1 MTSNRCKKQGGF
13 TLIELVISVLVLA
26 ILTSLALPSFR
37 DFMRRNAIA
46 ARSNELLGDVRYAR
60 DTASTRNIIISMC
73 ASNNAGNAIPTCSGD
88 GKFEAGWLIYI
99 ATTSGQVFDGTQAN
113 LIKVNQ
119 GAADVSIRSNA
130 TQIISF
136 DQRGASV
143 SGAPALIVCSKRPS
157 DTIGSS
163 NPRTPGR
170 RLDVQ
175 PSGRSALTP
184 IASAV
189 DESSAQGL
197 CTPTV
202 ATP

>member
-1 MTSNRCKKQGGF
+1 MTTNQYKKQGGF
-13 TLIELVISVLVLA
+13 TLIELVIAVLVLA

-37 DFMRRNAIA
+37 DFMRRNAVT

-73 ASNNAGNAIPTCSGD
+73 ASNNAGNATPTCSGD
-88 GKFEAGWLIYI
+88 GKFEVGWLIYI
-99 ATTSGQVFDGTQAN
+99 ATTSGQVFNGTQAN

-143 SGAPALIVCSKRPS
+143 SGTPTLVVCSKRPA
-157 DTIGSS
+157 DTIGGSYS
-163 NPRTPGR
+163 RTTGR

-184 IASAV
+184 IAGAV
-189 DESSAQGL
+189 DDSSAQGL
-197 CTPTV
+197 CTP
-202 ATP
+202 A